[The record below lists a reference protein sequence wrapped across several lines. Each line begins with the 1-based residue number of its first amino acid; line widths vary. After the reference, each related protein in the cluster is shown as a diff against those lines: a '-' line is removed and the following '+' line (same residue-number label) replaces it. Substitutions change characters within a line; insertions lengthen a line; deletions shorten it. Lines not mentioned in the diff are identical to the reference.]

1 MKIILIVLISLL
13 PLFVKAS
20 PLPDFPFVIVNEKI
34 EKEIKPDIGTI
45 HFSFMAFNQ
54 ESILAMEA
62 LSRSTAQVLA
72 LLKKYKIPQSQLSS
86 SQVYKSAKRAH
97 REGAYELEILGYTV
111 TQALTLELVD
121 LSFYPELMVELLMID
136 GLEDIQSDFKST
148 KETEFKANL
157 LAEVSVK
164 ARKKA
169 DALAKGQSRLV
180 KSIYGITTQNSF
192 SSSFDGFSLSNR
204 GYIYPFYLKMLVS
217 EALC

>member
-13 PLFVKAS
+13 PLFAKAS

-97 REGAYELEILGYTV
+97 REGAYKLEILGYTV

-121 LSFYPELMVELLMID
+121 LSF
-136 GLEDIQSDFKST
+136 
-148 KETEFKANL
+148 
-157 LAEVSVK
+157 
-164 ARKKA
+164 
-169 DALAKGQSRLV
+169 
-180 KSIYGITTQNSF
+180 
-192 SSSFDGFSLSNR
+192 
-204 GYIYPFYLKMLVS
+204 
-217 EALC
+217 